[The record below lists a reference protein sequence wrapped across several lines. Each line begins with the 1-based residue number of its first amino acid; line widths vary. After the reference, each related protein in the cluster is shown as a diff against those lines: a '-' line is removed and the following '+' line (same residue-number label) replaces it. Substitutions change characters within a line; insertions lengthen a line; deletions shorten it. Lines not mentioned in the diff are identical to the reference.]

1 MVRQRK
7 WKASVTKTYD
17 KTSPS
22 LGIQSIPKR
31 VERCSHYRTVVDQPT
46 WGIRQ
51 LSSLHELGA
60 QLVYLTESTK
70 KEEEPNLK
78 HVLSTLLHGIAVTA
92 VCLLSNVGKK
102 ERFATAFSNS
112 CTRQRQRNE
121 AQERRQIVQHSDF
134 DGVRPEIRLIVSLYL
149 DELPG

>member
-1 MVRQRK
+1 MMRQRK
-7 WKASVTKTYD
+7 WKASVTEKYD
-17 KTSPS
+17 ETSPS
-22 LGIQSIPKR
+22 LGIQSLPKR

-78 HVLSTLLHGIAVTA
+78 HVLLPCCMEFVTA

-102 ERFATAFSNS
+102 EGLPRLSVA
-112 CTRQRQRNE
+112 
-121 AQERRQIVQHSDF
+121 HS
-134 DGVRPEIRLIVSLYL
+134 EKK
-149 DELPG
+149 